1 MKPTAVY
8 LWVRAQGR
16 PKAVDAGE
24 PFARLG
30 CVVGVRGARTSD
42 DARRVLDKAATAG
55 SLRSPDDL
63 AADST
68 MTEAARADAAAAW
81 TEAVMARGR
90 LFAVHG
96 ALDDALALYRNRKE

>member
-16 PKAVDAGE
+16 PKAVDASE

-42 DARRVLDKAATAG
+42 EARAVLEKASAVG
-55 SLRSPDDL
+55 LRGPEDL
-63 AADST
+63 ALDAGL
-68 MTEAARADAAAAW
+68 TEAARRDLATAWTDAA
-81 TEAVMARGR
+81 MARGR
-90 LFAVHG
+90 LIACHG
-96 ALDDALALYRNRKE
+96 SLDDALALYRNRKE